1 MGEELVTTAAIIDG
15 ETQVADLLPAEP
27 TNGEI
32 YDAMVDIADSTD
44 ELSGLAKVIAG
55 FSIVGAAG
63 GLFGIGYGIKK
74 LVDWIR
80 NRGDDDDEDE
90 DEEPR
95 RKKGK
100 KKRKPVT
107 KGKATKK
114 SKQQEDLDDDEE
126 DEESEE
132 E

>member
-1 MGEELVTTAAIIDG
+1 MGEEMMTTAIIDG
-15 ETQVADLLPAEP
+15 ETTVADLLPAEP

-55 FSIVGAAG
+55 FSIVGGVG

-80 NRGDDDDEDE
+80 NRGDDDDE
-90 DEEPR
+90 EEEEKPR
-95 RKKGK
+95 RKKKGK
-100 KKRKPVT
+100 KKPVV

-114 SKQQEDLDDDEE
+114 SKQQDDDLDDEE

>member
-1 MGEELVTTAAIIDG
+1 MGEELVTTAMIDG
-15 ETQVADLLPAEP
+15 ETTVADLLPAEP

-74 LVDWIR
+74 LVDWVR
-80 NRGDDDDEDE
+80 NRGDDDEEEEDE
-90 DEEPR
+90 KPR
-95 RKKGK
+95 RKKKGK
-100 KKRKPVT
+100 KKPVV

-114 SKQQEDLDDDEE
+114 SKQEDLDDDEE

>member
-1 MGEELVTTAAIIDG
+1 MGEELVTTAMIDG
-15 ETQVADLLPAEP
+15 QNMAADVLPVEP

-32 YDAMVDIADSTD
+32 YDAMADIADSTD

-55 FSIVGAAG
+55 FSIVGGIG

-74 LVDWIR
+74 LTDWIR
-80 NRGDDDDEDE
+80 NRGDDDEEEEDE
-90 DEEPR
+90 KPR
-95 RKKGK
+95 RKKKGK
-100 KKRKPVT
+100 KKPVV

-114 SKQQEDLDDDEE
+114 SKQQDEDLDDEE

>member
-1 MGEELVTTAAIIDG
+1 MGEEMMTTAMIDG
-15 ETQVADLLPAEP
+15 ETTVADLLPAEP

-80 NRGDDDDEDE
+80 SGDDDTE
-90 DEEPR
+90 DEEEDEKPR
-95 RKKGK
+95 RKKKGK
-100 KKRKPVT
+100 KKPVV

-114 SKQQEDLDDDEE
+114 SKQQDEDLDDEE